1 MTEPVEKSKPTLH
14 KVVNRAFELAT
25 ADRRTF
31 QGLPVALL
39 SVFMTVGALVYVFV
53 ILPRRTLFRVAL
65 RWR

>member
-1 MTEPVEKSKPTLH
+1 MTEPVLKPQPNLH

-39 SVFMTVGALVYVFV
+39 SVFVTVGALLYVFV
-53 ILPRRTLFRVAL
+53 ILPGRTVFRVAR

>member
-31 QGLPVALL
+31 QGL
-39 SVFMTVGALVYVFV
+39 LVYVFV
-53 ILPRRTLFRVAL
+53 ILPGRTLFRVAL